1 MLAITRE
8 VIGCN
13 LFDTMLAVRPRFE
26 LERDAFAFP
35 NELVWEYHFD
45 EATGATAAR
54 RRVPPPDYALRCF
67 VLIRAARQFLYHA
80 RFDPTAPPASDD
92 VYHRQIRAVLAR
104 NPRRPSP
111 AGERVVIPGFAGL
124 REMSAARE
132 SLLKR
137 ECGGAWRSYVLR
149 SHWHIV
155 VPVSRSHQDRTA
167 RQLLESVRHDGAP
180 IIHLLCFPSL
190 AINHGM
196 VVFDGTP
203 TETGV
208 AFLAYDPN
216 EPARPAR
223 LTYDRPRRTF
233 SLSAN
238 RYWRGGDLNVFEIF
252 RRWYL

>member
-1 MLAITRE
+1 
-8 VIGCN
+8 
-13 LFDTMLAVRPRFE
+13 MLAVRRRFE
-26 LERDAFAFP
+26 FERDTFAFS

-45 EATGATAAR
+45 ETTGATAAR

-80 RFDPTAPPASDD
+80 RFDPTAPPAPD
-92 VYHRQIRAVLAR
+92 VVYRGQVRAVLAR

-111 AGERVVIPGFAGL
+111 AGERIVIAGFAGL
-124 REMSAARE
+124 REMSTARE
-132 SLLKR
+132 SLLKA

-149 SHWHIV
+149 SHWHV
-155 VPVSRSHQDRTA
+155 VMPVPRSHQDRTA
-167 RQLLESVRHDGAP
+167 RELLESVRHDRAP
-180 IIHLLCFPSL
+180 IVHLLRFPSL

-196 VVFDGTP
+196 VVFDATP
-203 TETGV
+203 AETGV
-208 AFLAYDPN
+208 VFSAYDPN

-223 LTYDRPRRTF
+223 LAYDRSRRTF

>member
-1 MLAITRE
+1 
-8 VIGCN
+8 
-13 LFDTMLAVRPRFE
+13 MLAVRRRFE
-26 LERDAFAFP
+26 FERDAFAFA

-54 RRVPPPDYALRCF
+54 RRVPAPDYALRCF

-80 RFDPTAPPASDD
+80 RFDHATPPVPDD
-92 VYHRQIRAVLAR
+92 VCRRQIRAVLAR

-111 AGERVVIPGFAGL
+111 AGERIVIPGYAGL
-124 REMSAARE
+124 REMSVARE
-132 SLLKR
+132 PLLKR

-167 RQLLESVRHDGAP
+167 RGLLESVRHDRAP
-180 IIHLLCFPSL
+180 IVHLLRFPSL

-196 VVFDGTP
+196 VIFDATP
-203 TETGV
+203 SETGV
-208 AFLAYDPN
+208 VFSAYDPN

-223 LTYDRPRRTF
+223 LTYDRSRRTF
-233 SLSAN
+233 SLPAN

>member
-1 MLAITRE
+1 
-8 VIGCN
+8 
-13 LFDTMLAVRPRFE
+13 MLAVRLRFE
-26 LERDAFAFP
+26 FERDAFAFP

-54 RRVPPPDYALRCF
+54 RRVP
-67 VLIRAARQFLYHA
+67 
-80 RFDPTAPPASDD
+80 APDD
-92 VYHRQIRAVLAR
+92 VCRRQIRAVLAR

-111 AGERVVIPGFAGL
+111 AGERIVIPGYAGL
-124 REMSAARE
+124 REMSVARE
-132 SLLKR
+132 PLLKR

-167 RQLLESVRHDGAP
+167 RGLLESVRHDRAP
-180 IIHLLCFPSL
+180 IVHLLRFPSL
-190 AINHGM
+190 TINHGM
-196 VVFDGTP
+196 VVFDARP

-208 AFLAYDPN
+208 VFLAYDPN

-223 LTYDRPRRTF
+223 LTYDRSRRTF

-238 RYWRGGDLNVFEIF
+238 RYWRGGDLNVFEIL

>member
-1 MLAITRE
+1 MPAITRE

-13 LFDTMLAVRPRFE
+13 LSGTMLAVRRRFE
-26 LERDAFAFP
+26 FERDAFAFA

-54 RRVPPPDYALRCF
+54 RRVPAPDYALRCF

-80 RFDPTAPPASDD
+80 RFDHATPPVPDD
-92 VYHRQIRAVLAR
+92 VCRRQIRAVLTR

-111 AGERVVIPGFAGL
+111 AGERIVIPGYAGL
-124 REMSAARE
+124 REMSVARE
-132 SLLKR
+132 PLLKR
-137 ECGGAWRSYVLR
+137 ECGGAWRSYVQR

-155 VPVSRSHQDRTA
+155 VPVSRSHQERTA
-167 RQLLESVRHDGAP
+167 RGLLESVRHDSAP
-180 IIHLLCFPSL
+180 IVHLLRFPSL

-196 VVFDGTP
+196 VIFDATP

-208 AFLAYDPN
+208 AFSAYDPN

-223 LTYDRPRRTF
+223 LTYDRSRRTF
-233 SLSAN
+233 SLPAN